1 MVGKVSYPPA
11 LNQGSLST
19 IEKEMM
25 IDGPKQK
32 VVVTSGGLGARPR
45 FEARI
50 SGSTTDESENEAD
63 EMALGLPDRYVGVC
77 LLGKGGY
84 GTVL

>member
-1 MVGKVSYPPA
+1 MVGKVSLPPA

-19 IEKEMM
+19 IEKEII
-25 IDGPKQK
+25 IDGHKQK
-32 VVVTSGGLGARPR
+32 GVETSGDRGGRNW
-45 FEARI
+45 FEQRA
-50 SGSTTDESENEAD
+50 SGSTTEDSENEAD
-63 EMALGLPDRYVGVC
+63 EIALGLPERYVGVC